1 MIKAAIWGGGTLEGG
16 ELIRLLAMHPEVE
29 ITDVEGQGLSGKSL
43 TSHHHGLIGETTRN
57 FSSSVDFDK
66 CDVLFVCDETLGAEK
81 VMALRS
87 RRPDLKII
95 LLSRQAGLDYEK
107 GGFVYGLPEINR
119 KQMVRGAT
127 AAVVPESMASM
138 ALVALFPFSRNLLLS
153 GEIAISVTAPQSIIE
168 ETDMMQVKREIE
180 TMLHSVQLSYDG
192 EITIE
197 LHPSEARRSA
207 LMDIEFRCE
216 LNHEAMIELYDIYD
230 DHNFTFITTTRVGV
244 SEVAGTNKCIV
255 GVMRPEDGKARLMV
269 AADCRLRGA
278 SGEAIHIMNLL
289 FGLHEKTGLALKA
302 IDYNRL

>member
-29 ITDVEGQGLSGKSL
+29 ITEVEGQGLSGKPL

-66 CDVLFVCDETLGAEK
+66 CDVLFVCDETLGAEQ

-87 RRPDLKII
+87 RRPEMKMI
-95 LLSRQAGLDYEK
+95 LLTRQAGLDCEK
-107 GGFVYGLPEINR
+107 AEIVYGLPEINR
-119 KQMVRGAT
+119 KLMVRGAT
-127 AAVVPESMASM
+127 GAVVPESMASM
-138 ALVALFPFSRNLLLS
+138 ALVALYPFSRNLLLT
-153 GEIAISVTAPQSIIE
+153 GEIAISVSAPQSIIE

-180 TMLHSVQLSYDG
+180 TMLHAVQLSYDG

-216 LNHEAMIELYDIYD
+216 LNHEAMIELYDLYD
-230 DHNFTFITTTRVGV
+230 DHRFTYITTTRVGV

-255 GVMRPEDGKARLMV
+255 SVLRPEAGKARLMV

-278 SGEAIHIMNLL
+278 SGEAVHIMNLL

>member
-1 MIKAAIWGGGTLEGG
+1 M
-16 ELIRLLAMHPEVE
+16 IRLLAMHPEVE
-29 ITDVEGQGLSGKSL
+29 ITEVEGQGLSGKPL

-81 VMALRS
+81 VMSLRS

-95 LLSRQAGLDYEK
+95 LLSRQSGLDYEK

-180 TMLHSVQLSYDG
+180 TMLHTVQLSYDG

-255 GVMRPEDGKARLMV
+255 GVMLPEEGKARLMV